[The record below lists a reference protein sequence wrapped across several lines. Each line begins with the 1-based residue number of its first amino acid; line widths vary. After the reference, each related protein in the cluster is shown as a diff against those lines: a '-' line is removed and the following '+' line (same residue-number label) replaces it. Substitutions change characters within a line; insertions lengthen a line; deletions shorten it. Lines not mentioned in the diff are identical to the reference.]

1 VTATDGGGEPMR
13 ERVSALARRSPQ
25 QYGLLE
31 AHVGSIVTAIERCDR
46 HYPTARQVYDEID
59 DPSLEPTT
67 VGYLLT
73 ILADLGVVAIHT
85 KSGAANRYDL
95 TRVPDGALAELERL
109 FDERSERD

>member
-1 VTATDGGGEPMR
+1 MTAADGGKEPMG
-13 ERVSALARRSPQ
+13 ERLSALSRRSPQ
-25 QYGLLE
+25 QYGLLRT
-31 AHVGSIVTAIERCDR
+31 HIGTIRRAIERCDR

-73 ILADLGVVAIHT
+73 ILADLDVVAIHT

-95 TRVPDGALAELERL
+95 TRVPDDALEVLERL
-109 FDERSERD
+109 LEERSGEP